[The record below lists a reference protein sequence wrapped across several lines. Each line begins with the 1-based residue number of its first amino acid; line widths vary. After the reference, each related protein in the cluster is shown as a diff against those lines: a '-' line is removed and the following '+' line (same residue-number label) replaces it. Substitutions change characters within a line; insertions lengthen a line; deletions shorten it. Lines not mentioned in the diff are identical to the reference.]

1 MKYLHNF
8 INKEEK
14 KSFIN
19 DLGLLKR
26 PAVISYD
33 NTEDVDFYDEKFVRF
48 KHVIP
53 ENAINASPVDDGN
66 TYKLCSDGYIYDS
79 FKINGVEMAKPLGEI
94 KNSGIMPAYIE
105 EEHTT
110 TLTIDSP
117 LPVLNREEISCFF
130 ENDFDVENGFLYLV
144 IRTYNQ
150 YIIYNCG
157 QISAFPNF
165 STFVKSINSKQIVF
179 NSYPLVH
186 FIAKMKDM
194 TIEDYT
200 EEEINSIISQLDEM
214 VTSYNMAFSVYFS
227 NSSIGLQPSAD
238 EAFSYDEINDLFEGK
253 TIPVSGTYTYKGMV
267 YPDIFT
273 DDVNYSHDLI
283 IKFTKPIDENILC
296 SVGPYDYITFSGL
309 MDFGVRISEDLMT
322 ITLSPILI
330 DMLVNSDKRTLR
342 FNDSTKTGDR
352 ITILEEIPYEVE
364 YRSGGVPANIYT
376 NLDPATYDIVAT
388 IDPIYYKE
396 NVNTYISNSFY
407 AYQIENYTGGT
418 VSPSLP
424 KCYYNFG
431 GSNSTA
437 EIYTYPYCTEVTLP
451 GDIYLVPSYFA
462 YENEYLT
469 SVTIGESVREIE
481 GGAFYK
487 CSSLKKI
494 TCHAVICP
502 EVNQRYSDYYVK
514 YINGF
519 SGLPDNGV
527 LQVPEGS
534 DYSRWLREL
543 PSGWVIEYI

>member
-1 MKYLHNF
+1 
-8 INKEEK
+8 
-14 KSFIN
+14 
-19 DLGLLKR
+19 
-26 PAVISYD
+26 
-33 NTEDVDFYDEKFVRF
+33 
-48 KHVIP
+48 
-53 ENAINASPVDDGN
+53 
-66 TYKLCSDGYIYDS
+66 
-79 FKINGVEMAKPLGEI
+79 MAKPLGEI

-117 LPVLNREEISCFF
+117 LPLFNKEEITCFF
-130 ENDFDVENGFLYLV
+130 ENDFDVENGYLYLV
-144 IRTYNQ
+144 MRILNEYA
-150 YIIYNCG
+150 IYNCG

-165 STFVKSINSKQIVF
+165 STFVKSINNKQIVF
-179 NSYPLVH
+179 NSYPLIH
-186 FIAKMKDM
+186 FMAKMNDM

-200 EEEINSIISQLDEM
+200 EEEINIIIPQLNEM
-214 VTSYNMAFSVYFS
+214 LTSYNIALSVYFS
-227 NSSIGLQPSAD
+227 NSSLGLQPSAD
-238 EAFSYDEINDLFEGK
+238 ENFSYDEINEMFEGK
-253 TIPVSGTYTYKGMV
+253 TIPVNGTYTYKGMV

-273 DDVNYSHDLI
+273 DDVNYSHDFV
-283 IKFTKPIDENILC
+283 IKLTKPVDENILC
-296 SVGPYDYITFSGL
+296 SVGPYDYLTFSEL
-309 MDFGVRISEDLMT
+309 MDEGVRISEDSMT
-322 ITLSPILI
+322 ITLTPLLI
-330 DMLVNSDKRTLR
+330 DMLVNSDKRTIK
-342 FNDSTKTGDR
+342 FNNSTKTGYN

-396 NVNTYISNSFY
+396 NVNTNIYNSFGS
-407 AYQIENYTGGT
+407 YQIENYTGCT

-431 GSNSTA
+431 GSNANA

-469 SVTIGESVREIE
+469 SVTIGESVRGIG

-502 EVNQRYSDYYVK
+502 GLDRRYSSYYSK
-514 YINGF
+514 YIDAF
-519 SGLPDNGV
+519 YGLPDNGV

-534 DYSRWLREL
+534 DYSRWLSKL

>member
-33 NTEDVDFYDEKFVRF
+33 NTQDVDFYDEKFVRF

-53 ENAINASPVDDGN
+53 EDAINASPVDDSN

-110 TLTIDSP
+110 TLTIDNPIP
-117 LPVLNREEISCFF
+117 LLNREEITCFF
-130 ENDFDVENGFLYLV
+130 ENDFDVKNGYLYLV
-144 IRTYNQ
+144 MHVANQ

-165 STFVKSINSKQIVF
+165 STFVKSINNKQIVF
-179 NSYPLVH
+179 NSYPLIH
-186 FIAKMKDM
+186 LMAKMNDL

-200 EEEINSIISQLDEM
+200 EEEINSIIPELNEM
-214 VTSYNMAFSVYFS
+214 LASYNLELSVYFS
-227 NSSIGLQPSAD
+227 NSSLGLQPSTEPD
-238 EAFSYDEINDLFEGK
+238 LSYDEINELFEGK

-296 SVGPYDYITFSGL
+296 SVGPYVYITFSGL
-309 MDFGVRISEDLMT
+309 MDCGVRISEDLMT

-330 DMLVNSDKRTLR
+330 DMLVNSNKRTIR
-342 FNDSTKTGDR
+342 FNNSTKIGDR
-352 ITILEEIPYEVE
+352 ITILEQIPYEVE

-388 IDPIYYKE
+388 INPIYYKE
-396 NVNTYISNSFY
+396 NVNTCINDSFG
-407 AYQIENYTGGT
+407 AYWKENYTGYT

-431 GSNSTA
+431 GSNDDA
-437 EIYTYPYCTEVTLP
+437 EIYIYPYCTEVTLP
-451 GDIYLVPSYFA
+451 GDIYLVPEYFA

-469 SVTIGESVREIE
+469 SVTIGESVRMIE

-502 EVNQRYSDYYVK
+502 KLNWRHSSYYNK
-514 YINGF
+514 CIYPF
-519 SGLPDNGV
+519 EGLPSNGV

-534 DYSRWLREL
+534 DYSSWLSKL